1 MLWNCFAKVCCQVAT
16 RDMKGLRL
24 WIVYYDVHSELFFN
38 LDEGGRRG
46 HEKKLFKKDLD

>member
-1 MLWNCFAKVCCQVAT
+1 MSVTKFATK
-16 RDMKGLRL
+16 LRSL
-24 WIVYYDVHSELFFN
+24 HDDVHSELFFN